1 MTDIGGFT
9 FFFCDLLCHR
19 RNQNLADPKRR
30 AIDSEKFLK
39 TFFSFGVRFENRI
52 SIYPTQILNNKM
64 QTKHF

>member
-1 MTDIGGFT
+1 M
-9 FFFCDLLCHR
+9 
-19 RNQNLADPKRR
+19 RNQNLADPKLR

-64 QTKHF
+64 QTKHFRYCGIYKYLRLQAD